1 MRCATALR
9 GICTEL
15 NFQLST
21 VRIEVNKML
30 ELNNI
35 TKIFNAGTVDET
47 TLFDNFFFKLD
58 KGEFAAV
65 IGLSLIHI

>member
-1 MRCATALR
+1 MICKEKLIMHIKNLKR
-9 GICTEL
+9 GQ
-15 NFQLST
+15 N
-21 VRIEVNKML
+21 ML

-47 TLFDNFFFKLD
+47 TLFDNFSFKLE

-65 IGLSLIHI
+65 IGSNGSGKTTL